1 MRSQSSRIFLVCLAL
16 LLAVLPLAGETPKP
30 GGAVVSGPLGEK
42 VDQLMSRLEGFGFAG
57 SLLVAKDGKVVL
69 HKGYGL
75 ADRERRNP
83 WGAETVFDIGSITKQ
98 FTAAAIVKLEMEGK
112 LAVTDPINKYFEG
125 VPADKAGITLHHL
138 LTHSAGLEDGF
149 GGDYEEMPRDEL
161 VKAAL
166 ASKLSWAPGTKYR
179 YSNAGYSLLGAIVE
193 KVSGQPYETFLQE
206 KLFKPAGMTKTGYR
220 VPKWEPG
227 TVARGYN
234 SQGDW
239 GTPLDHAW
247 ASEGPWWNL
256 RANGGILST
265 TGDLYKW
272 HQALEGE
279 KILSKTAKE
288 KIFTPHMPEDEEG
301 SSHYGYGWA
310 IFKTPRNTRLIS
322 HNGGNGIFAADFRRY
337 VDEGTVLIIG
347 SNRSDFSSIALLPQV
362 VRLVF
367 GMEHTVPP
375 AVVKADAKTLERFA
389 GNYALPSGDRL
400 VVSVANP
407 GIEGTATPGLAVVPE
422 GAGSFLLL
430 AGGGSQEQGRFAGQ
444 EKRLLAGLEGV
455 RQGRFEPIA
464 QVFGVPVP
472 QAAEEMGSQFRRLEE
487 RHGKFQRFEV
497 LGTASLGGRPA
508 TYVRFHFENGS
519 ALSEFGWDGDT
530 VVNVRLHQSAPEGRF
545 FPESSN
551 EFVSFD
557 PRSARVMRIAFE
569 APEGGTA
576 KVLVVR
582 APGGDVR
589 LGRVE

>member
-1 MRSQSSRIFLVCLAL
+1 MRRPWSRMFVVCLAL
-16 LLAVLPLAGETPKP
+16 L
-30 GGAVVSGPLGEK
+30 GAAAPAFAAQGPVVSGPLGEK
-42 VDQLMSRLEGFGFAG
+42 VDQLMSRLEAFGFAG

-75 ADRERRNP
+75 ADRERGIP
-83 WGAETVFDIGSITKQ
+83 WNAETVFDIGSITKQ
-98 FTAAAIVKLEMEGK
+98 FTAAAILKLEMEGK
-112 LAVTDPINKYFEG
+112 LAVTDPIGKYFED

-138 LTHSAGLEDGF
+138 LTHSAGLEDVF

-166 ASKLSWAPGTKYR
+166 ASKLLWAPGTKYR
-179 YSNAGYSLLGAIVE
+179 YSNSGYSLLGAIVE
-193 KVSGQPYETFLQE
+193 KVSGKPYETFLQE

-234 SQGDW
+234 QQGDW
-239 GTPLDHAW
+239 GTPLDKLW
-247 ASEGPWWNL
+247 APDGPWWNL

-279 KILSKTAKE
+279 KILSKAAKE

-337 VDEGTVLIIG
+337 VDEETVLITG
-347 SNRSDFSSIALLPQV
+347 SNRSDFPSIAILPQA

-375 AVVKADAKTLERFA
+375 AVVKADPKALERYA
-389 GNYALPSGDRL
+389 GEYALPSGDRL
-400 VVSVANP
+400 VVSLMNP
-407 GIEGTATPGLAVVPE
+407 GIEGTATPGLTVVPE
-422 GAGSFLLL
+422 GGEALLLL
-430 AGGGSQEQGRFAGQ
+430 AGASAEERGRHTEQ
-444 EKRLLAGLEGV
+444 EKRLLAALDAV
-455 RQGRFEPIA
+455 RHGRFEPIA
-464 QVFGVPVP
+464 QVFGVPVR
-472 QAAEEMGSQFRRLEE
+472 QAEEDMGSEYRGLEE

-497 LGTASLGGRPA
+497 LGTGSLGGRPA
-508 TYVRFHFENGS
+508 TYVRFHFEKGS
-519 ALSEFGWDGDT
+519 ALFEFGWRGDT
-530 VVNVRLHQSAPEGRF
+530 VVTVRPQQSAPTARF
-545 FPESSN
+545 LPESPT
-551 EFVSFD
+551 EFASFD

-569 APEGGTA
+569 APEGGKA
-576 KVLVVR
+576 KALIVR
-582 APGGDVR
+582 SPGGEVR